1 MFTGIRSHARRS
13 GAHAS
18 AVKRAARVLWR
29 VVVMALVLVC
39 VGRGTAR
46 AEVKIAI
53 VDLRR
58 AMTET
63 ERGLRVQARLKQ
75 LFDVKQAELDDKQKA
90 LQQGKADL
98 EKDAKTGKMSKAE
111 LQKKYDTLQQQAMDF
126 EKLAV
131 DYQREMQRQDNEL
144 STPIVQGLMALVR
157 RVSSQNGYDVV
168 IDKQA
173 APYFRSDLDITD
185 RIIQLYNAD
194 EGLSG
199 EGKESGTTA
208 PKAGEPKKGQPDPK
222 KGQPDPKKAPP
233 APKKK

>member
-1 MFTGIRSHARRS
+1 MVTGNSFHAPRIGFSPSTLGRF
-13 GAHAS
+13 
-18 AVKRAARVLWR
+18 VRLLVRVTA
-29 VVVMALVLVC
+29 MALVLVC

-53 VDLRR
+53 IDLRR

-75 LFDVKQAELDDKQKA
+75 LFDAKQIELDDKQKA

-98 EKDAKTGKMSKAE
+98 EKDAKSGKTSKGE
-111 LQKKYDTLQQQAMDF
+111 LQKKYDSLQQQAMDF

-131 DYQREMQRQDNEL
+131 DYQREMQRQDSEL

-157 RVSSQNGYDVV
+157 RVASQNAYDVV

-173 APYFRSDLDITD
+173 AHYFRSDLDITD
-185 RIIQLYNAD
+185 RIIQLYNAE
-194 EGLSG
+194 EGVPG
-199 EGKESGTTA
+199 EGKEPAGRA
-208 PKAGEPKKGQPDPK
+208 PKGDSK

-233 APKKK
+233 NPKKAPPAPKKP